1 MGAGMGQI
9 AGEKRM
15 IQLSG
20 NLGGIERSISTL
32 LGFHDYVEHEQEV
45 DQQLTALAKAMIL
58 PEARA
63 QSSTS

>member
-1 MGAGMGQI
+1 
-9 AGEKRM
+9 M